1 MEGTA
6 TQDLIQE
13 GMAKYEAK
21 APYPE
26 VIAAF
31 EKALTGNKDQK
42 GTALT
47 CLSWLH
53 TLNGDAA
60 KGVKAAKE
68 ALKLDRTNA
77 QASNATHIT
86 ANSRGTA
93 KASGRAIDSPSVR
106 PGPAKLATVRPYSGT
121 ARLTRTWTC
130 TQYRQCRTWTTSH
143 SRVNASATAVSGT
156 KTPRAGSLL

>member
-31 EKALTGNKDQK
+31 ERALNGSKDQK
-42 GTALT
+42 STALT

-53 TLNGDAA
+53 TLSGDAT
-60 KGVKAAKE
+60 KGAKAAKE

-77 QASNATHIT
+77 QAQYNLVLAMLAGNIKVVREAFQT
-86 ANSRGTA
+86 AMQMSTA
-93 KASGRAIDSPSVR
+93 DAIHEAEGNLQDALERHPDM
-106 PGPAKLATVRPYSGT
+106 PAAKKLLAW
-121 ARLTRTWTC
+121 L
-130 TQYRQCRTWTTSH
+130 SH
-143 SRVNASATAVSGT
+143 DH
-156 KTPRAGSLL
+156 